1 MKRIALLAT
10 GGTIAC
16 RQTPDGLTPA
26 LRASQ
31 MLHSVPCWS
40 EVGQGPTGEVRF
52 VRIAKRSQHR
62 DAGPGMAEPDV
73 EIIPRDVFS
82 MDSSNIQP
90 EEWSVLARAVHDA
103 MEDCDGVVIT
113 HGTDTMGYTAAALS
127 YMLHGQ
133 TKPVILTGSQLPLG
147 APLSDAETNLSCAI
161 EAACKGVPGTY
172 VCFARKLIHG
182 TRAVKTHTMSFD
194 AFSSVNRS
202 LAGIVDSEGVR
213 FLRPQKINGPY
224 TFRPEVDSRVFLLKL
239 VPGTH
244 PDVLDYVGNAGYR
257 GLVIEAFGLGGLHY
271 IRRNLVEKLRTLRE
285 KGVRI
290 LVLTQCMYEKADLSI
305 YEVGTQLLKTDV
317 ISGMDLTTEA
327 AVTKL
332 MWALAQDNTDELLLT
347 DLCGEIR
354 HE

>member
-31 MLHSVPCWS
+31 MLHSVPC
-40 EVGQGPTGEVRF
+40 R
-52 VRIAKRSQHR
+52 A
-62 DAGPGMAEPDV
+62 DV

-90 EEWSVLARAVHDA
+90 EEWSLLACAVDEAMRDA
-103 MEDCDGVVIT
+103 DGVVIT

-213 FLRPQKINGPY
+213 FLRPQRIDGPY
-224 TFRPEVDSRVFLLKL
+224 RFRPEVDSRVFLLKL
-239 VPGTH
+239 VPGTL
-244 PDVLDYVGNAGYR
+244 PDVLDFVDQAGYR

-271 IRRNLVEKLRTLRE
+271 IRRNLVEKLRMLRE

-317 ISGMDLTTEA
+317 ISGQDLTTEA

-332 MWALAQDNTDELLLT
+332 MWALAQENTDELLMS
-347 DLCGEIR
+347 DLCGEVR
-354 HE
+354 TEA

>member
-1 MKRIALLAT
+1 MKRIVLLAT

-26 LRASQ
+26 LRACQ
-31 MLHSVPCWS
+31 ILQYVP
-40 EVGQGPTGEVRF
+40 QR
-52 VRIAKRSQHR
+52 
-62 DAGPGMAEPDV
+62 PDV
-73 EIIPRDVFS
+73 DVIPRDVFS

-90 EEWSVLARAVHDA
+90 EEWSMLAHAAHAA
-103 MEDCDGVVIT
+103 MTEEGVDGVVIT

-147 APLSDAETNLSCAI
+147 APLSDAEINLSCAI

-202 LAGIVDSEGVR
+202 LAGIIDSEGVR
-213 FLRPQKINGPY
+213 FMRPQKIEGPY
-224 TFRPEVDSRVFLLKL
+224 QFRPNVDSRVFLLKL
-239 VPGTH
+239 IPGTH
-244 PDVLDYVGNAGYR
+244 PDVLDFVAQGGYR
-257 GLVIEAFGLGGLHY
+257 GLVIEAFGVGGLHY
-271 IRRNLVEKLRTLRE
+271 IRRNLVEKLRLLRE
-285 KGVRI
+285 KGVR
-290 LVLTQCMYEKADLSI
+290 VMVVTQCMYEKADLSI
-305 YEVGTQLLKTDV
+305 YEVGNQLLKTDV
-317 ISGMDLTTEA
+317 ISGMDMTTEA

-332 MWALAQDNTDELLLT
+332 MWALGQKNTDQLLMT
-347 DLCGEIR
+347 DLCGEVR
-354 HE
+354 TDG

>member
-31 MLHSVPCWS
+31 MLHSVPCR
-40 EVGQGPTGEVRF
+40 T
-52 VRIAKRSQHR
+52 
-62 DAGPGMAEPDV
+62 DV

-90 EEWSVLARAVHDA
+90 EEWTMLACAVNEA
-103 MEDCDGVVIT
+103 MQNADGVVIT

-127 YMLHGQ
+127 YMLCGQ
-133 TKPVILTGSQLPLG
+133 QKPVIITGSQLPLG
-147 APLSDAETNLSCAI
+147 APLGDAETNLSCAI

-213 FLRPQKINGPY
+213 FMRPQQISGPY

-239 VPGTH
+239 VPGTQ
-244 PDVLDYVGNAGYR
+244 PDVLDFVAQAGYR

-271 IRRNLVEKLRTLRE
+271 IRRNLVEKLRMLRE

-290 LVLTQCMYEKADLSI
+290 LVLTQCMYEKANLSI
-305 YEVGTQLLKTDV
+305 YEVGNQLLKSDV
-317 ISGMDLTTEA
+317 ISGMDMTTEA

-332 MWALAQDNTDELLLT
+332 MWALAQENTDELLMR

-354 HE
+354 AEN

>member
-90 EEWSVLARAVHDA
+90 EEWSVLAKAVHAA

-213 FLRPQKINGPY
+213 FLRPQKITGPY
-224 TFRPEVDSRVFLLKL
+224 RFRPEVDSRVFLLKL

-244 PDVLDYVGNAGYR
+244 PDVLDYVANAGYR

-271 IRRNLVEKLRTLRE
+271 IRRNLVEKLRMLRE

>member
-1 MKRIALLAT
+1 MNKDSEVLVMKRIALLAT

-31 MLHSVPCWS
+31 MLHSVPC
-40 EVGQGPTGEVRF
+40 R
-52 VRIAKRSQHR
+52 A
-62 DAGPGMAEPDV
+62 DV

-90 EEWSVLARAVHDA
+90 EEWSVLARAVDA
-103 MEDCDGVVIT
+103 AMQDCDGVVIT

-161 EAACKGVPGTY
+161 EAACKGIPGTY

-213 FLRPQKINGPY
+213 FMRPQKINGPY
-224 TFRPEVDSRVFLLKL
+224 QFRPEVDSRVFLLKL
-239 VPGTH
+239 VPGTQ
-244 PDVLDYVGNAGYR
+244 PDVLDFVVQAGYR

-271 IRRNLVEKLRTLRE
+271 IRRNLVEKLRMLRQQ
-285 KGVRI
+285 GVRVM
-290 LVLTQCMYEKADLSI
+290 VLTQCMYEKADLSI
-305 YEVGTQLLKTDV
+305 YEVGNQLLKTDV
-317 ISGMDLTTEA
+317 ISGMDMTTEA

-332 MWALAQDNTDELLLT
+332 MWALAQDDPDELLAS
-347 DLCGEIR
+347 DLCGEVR
-354 HE
+354 TDG

>member
-16 RQTPDGLTPA
+16 RKTPDGLTPA

-31 MLHSVPCWS
+31 MLHSVPC
-40 EVGQGPTGEVRF
+40 R
-52 VRIAKRSQHR
+52 A
-62 DAGPGMAEPDV
+62 DV

-90 EEWSVLARAVHDA
+90 EEWSVLARAVDA
-103 MEDCDGVVIT
+103 AMQDCDGVVIT

-161 EAACKGVPGTY
+161 EAACKGIPGTY

-213 FLRPQKINGPY
+213 FMRPQKINGPY
-224 TFRPEVDSRVFLLKL
+224 QFRPEVDSRVFLLKL
-239 VPGTH
+239 VPGTQ
-244 PDVLDYVGNAGYR
+244 PDVLDFVVQAGYR

-271 IRRNLVEKLRTLRE
+271 IRRNLVEKLRMLRQQ
-285 KGVRI
+285 GVRVM
-290 LVLTQCMYEKADLSI
+290 VLTQCMYEKADLSI
-305 YEVGTQLLKTDV
+305 YEVGNQLLKTDV
-317 ISGMDLTTEA
+317 ISGMDMTTEA

-332 MWALAQDNTDELLLT
+332 MWALAQDDPDELLAS
-347 DLCGEIR
+347 DLCGEVR
-354 HE
+354 TDG

>member
-16 RQTPDGLTPA
+16 RQTSDGLTPA

-31 MLHSVPCWS
+31 MIQSVPC
-40 EVGQGPTGEVRF
+40 R
-52 VRIAKRSQHR
+52 A
-62 DAGPGMAEPDV
+62 DV
-73 EIIPRDVFS
+73 EIVPRDVFS

-90 EEWSVLARAVHDA
+90 EEWSQLARAVDEAMRDA
-103 MEDCDGVVIT
+103 DGVVIT

-133 TKPVILTGSQLPLG
+133 TKPVVLTGSQLPLG

-202 LAGIVDSEGVR
+202 LAGIIDSEGVR
-213 FLRPQKINGPY
+213 FMRPQRISGSY
-224 TFRPEVDSRVFLLKL
+224 QFRPEVDSRVFLLKL
-239 VPGTH
+239 VPGTQ
-244 PDVLDYVGNAGYR
+244 PDVLDFVAQAGYR

-271 IRRNLVEKLRTLRE
+271 IRRNLVEKLRMLRE

-305 YEVGTQLLKTDV
+305 YEVGTQLLRTDV
-317 ISGMDLTTEA
+317 ISGQDLTTEA

-332 MWALAQDNTDELLLT
+332 MWALAQENTDELLAA

-354 HE
+354 REA

>member
-1 MKRIALLAT
+1 MKRIVLLAT

-16 RQTPDGLTPA
+16 RQTPDGLSPA
-26 LRASQ
+26 LRACQILESLPQ
-31 MLHSVPCWS
+31 
-40 EVGQGPTGEVRF
+40 R
-52 VRIAKRSQHR
+52 R
-62 DAGPGMAEPDV
+62 DVDL
-73 EIIPRDVFS
+73 IPRDVFS

-90 EEWSVLARAVHDA
+90 EEWSVLAYAVHAA
-103 MEDCDGVVIT
+103 MLEEDVDGVVIT

-127 YMLHGQ
+127 YMLQGQ

-194 AFSSVNRS
+194 AFASVNRS
-202 LAGIVDSEGVR
+202 LAGIIDSEGVR
-213 FLRPQKINGPY
+213 FMRPQRITGPY
-224 TFRPEVDSRVFLLKL
+224 QFRPEVDSRVFLLKL
-239 VPGTH
+239 VPGTQ
-244 PDVLDYVGNAGYR
+244 PDVLDFVSKAGYR
-257 GLVIEAFGLGGLHY
+257 GLVIEAFGVGGLHY
-271 IRRNLVEKLRTLRE
+271 IRRNLVEKLRMLRE
-285 KGVRI
+285 RGVRI

-317 ISGMDLTTEA
+317 ISGQDLTTEA

-332 MWALAQDNTDELLLT
+332 MWALAQDNTDELLMT

-354 HE
+354 QEG